1 MGVLALIA
9 MSLITIAVVPS
20 LRTSVRDFFADS
32 QREILAKV
40 SGHLSESGPQ
50 ITVLKIKSK
59 NTISIEIYTQDEN
72 GALVL
77 MSKIPLFDARDGH
90 VLIQGNATNLAITD
104 MDKDG
109 TLEIVVPT
117 YNDQMVPRLN
127 VFKYNPT
134 TKSFDRATAP
144 EELPQK

>member
-9 MSLITIAVVPS
+9 MGLITIAVIPS
-20 LRTSVRDFFADS
+20 LRTSVKDFFADS

-40 SGHLSESGPQ
+40 SGHMSESSPQ

-59 NTISIEIYTQDEN
+59 NTISLEIYTQDEN
-72 GALVL
+72 GSLVL
-77 MSKIPLFDARDGH
+77 MSKIPLFDTRDGH
-90 VLIQGNATNLAITD
+90 VLVQGNATNLAITD

-109 TLEIVVPT
+109 TLEIVAPT

-127 VFKYNPT
+127 VFKYNPS

-144 EELPQK
+144 DDFPSK